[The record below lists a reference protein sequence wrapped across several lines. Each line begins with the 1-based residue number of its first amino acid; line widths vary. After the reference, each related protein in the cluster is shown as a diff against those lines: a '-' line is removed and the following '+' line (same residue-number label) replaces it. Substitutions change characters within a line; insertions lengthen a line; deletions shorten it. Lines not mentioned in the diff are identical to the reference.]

1 MERDWY
7 YRCIFNNLK
16 IKIIKK
22 LSRISLGKLYQDDMA
37 AREMNMLRGGNNC
50 GCSCSNSLISK
61 SSTYD
66 ANWACNFVD
75 NGSEVCSWEGSGDVT
90 VYGGNIVP

>member
-1 MERDWY
+1 M
-7 YRCIFNNLK
+7 FNNLK

-50 GCSCSNSLISK
+50 GCGCFSQGTNFKSNIYE
-61 SSTYD
+61 T
-66 ANWACNFVD
+66 NWEHNDID
-75 NGSEVCSWEGSGDVT
+75 NDSETCSWEGSGDVT
-90 VYGGNIVP
+90 VYGGNIVL

>member
-1 MERDWY
+1 M
-7 YRCIFNNLK
+7 FNNLK

-50 GCSCSNSLISK
+50 GCGCFSQG
-61 SSTYD
+61 T
-66 ANWACNFVD
+66 NFK
-75 NGSEVCSWEGSGDVT
+75 
-90 VYGGNIVP
+90 

>member
-1 MERDWY
+1 M
-7 YRCIFNNLK
+7 
-16 IKIIKK
+16 
-22 LSRISLGKLYQDDMA
+22 GKLYQDDMA

-66 ANWACNFVD
+66 ANWTCNFVG